1 MVLSYNQST
10 ESGIKFNVR
19 GSISGIMCHNNRFSP
34 VQWKTAEIK
43 RRISS
48 VKSAELFALDY
59 GAGQLERTIQPFFD
73 QADYTDFTD

>member
-1 MVLSYNQST
+1 MDASYNQST
-10 ESGIKFNVR
+10 ESGKKFNVR
-19 GSISGIMCHNNRFSP
+19 GSISGLMCHNDTFSP
-34 VQWKTAEIK
+34 VKWEKAEIK

-48 VKSAELFALDY
+48 IKSAELFALDY